1 MKARYF
7 IVSNILYALRKNKA
21 KELSAMNKAI
31 KYRVYPTTEQSVMFS
46 KTFGCCRKVYNL
58 MLSDKIDGYKATGKF
73 PTVTPAKYKND
84 YPYLR
89 EVDSLALANKQMDLQ
104 KAFRNT
110 FGKSRKKKTGFPKF
124 KSAKHSRKSYTTNN
138 QHGTVAIIDNKYI
151 KLPKIG
157 KVKAVIHRI
166 PDSDW
171 IVKSATVSQASD
183 GKYYISVL
191 FEFDNAINLYVADKT
206 NAIGLDYASNGL
218 YVDSNGNV
226 GTNHK
231 YYRESHDKLAK
242 VQRKLSR
249 MQGSKKYEVKSN
261 NYIKQ
266 LRKVNKIHRH
276 IANQRLYNLHKISTK
291 IANSYDVV
299 CVESLN
305 MRSMANHSFGNGKAT
320 LDNGYGM
327 FLSMLEYKLS
337 DRNKYLIKVDK
348 WFPSS
353 QICHCCGT
361 IHPEMKDLD
370 ICKMVCDCGLTMNR
384 DQNAAINILR
394 EGLRLLTEVA

>member
-1 MKARYF
+1 MDKFDLLPYTKTDDVLKDSRQIIEAAQKKAYQTVNILLVERNWLLGKRISEEFMSGSSQDRYGKQIIADLSKKLTKLYGKGF
-7 IVSNILYALRKNKA
+7 DRVSIYRYVKFFQTFPEIVST
-21 KELSAMNKAI
+21 LS
-31 KYRVYPTTEQSVMFS
+31 TQSS
-46 KTFGCCRKVYNL
+46 S
-58 MLSDKIDGYKATGKF
+58 LSWSHY
-73 PTVTPAKYKND
+73 
-84 YPYLR
+84 
-89 EVDSLALANKQMDLQ
+89 
-104 KAFRNT
+104 
-110 FGKSRKKKTGFPKF
+110 
-124 KSAKHSRKSYTTNN
+124 SRKSYTTNN
-138 QHGTVAIIDNKYI
+138 QKGTVAIIDNKCI

-157 KVKAVIHRI
+157 KVKAVIHRV
-166 PDSDW
+166 PDDSW
-171 IVKSATVSQASD
+171 TIKSATVSQESD

-191 FEFDNAINLYVADKT
+191 FEFENIVNPYVADKT
-206 NAIGLDYASNGL
+206 NAIGLDYASDGL
-218 YVDSNGNV
+218 YVDSNGNT

-242 VQRKLSR
+242 AQRKLSR

-276 IANQRLYNLHKISTK
+276 IANQRLDNLHKISTK

-299 CVESLN
+299 CVESLD
-305 MRSMANHSFGNGKAT
+305 MKAMSNHGFGNGKAT

-353 QICHCCGT
+353 QICHCCGML
-361 IHPEMKDLD
+361 HPEMKNLA
-370 ICKMVCDCGLTMNR
+370 IRKMTCDCGLTISR

>member
-1 MKARYF
+1 MTNR
-7 IVSNILYALRKNKA
+7 
-21 KELSAMNKAI
+21 AI
-31 KYRVYPTTEQSVMFS
+31 KYRAYPTTEQSVMFA
-46 KTFGCCRKVYNL
+46 KTFGCCRKIYNL
-58 MLSDKIDGYKATGKF
+58 MLSDKIESYKSTGKF
-73 PTVTPAKYKND
+73 VTVTPAKYKKD

-104 KAFRNT
+104 EAFRNT
-110 FGKSRKKKTGFPKF
+110 FSKSRKKKNGFPKF

-138 QHGTVAIIDNKYI
+138 QKGTVAIIDNKCI

-157 KVKAVIHRI
+157 KVKAVIHRV
-166 PDSDW
+166 PDDSW
-171 IVKSATVSQASD
+171 TIKSATVSQESD

-191 FEFDNAINLYVADKT
+191 FEFENTVNPYVADKT

-218 YVDSNGNV
+218 YVDSNGNT

-231 YYRESHDKLAK
+231 YYRESHNKLAK
-242 VQRKLSR
+242 AQRKLSR
-249 MQGSKKYEVKSN
+249 MQGSKKHEVKSN

-276 IANQRLYNLHKISTK
+276 IANQRLDNLHKISTE
-291 IANSYDVV
+291 IANQYDVV

-305 MRSMANHSFGNGKAT
+305 MKAMSNKGFGNGKAT

-327 FLSMLEYKLS
+327 LLSMLEYKLS

-353 QICHCCGT
+353 QICHCCGML
-361 IHPEMKDLD
+361 HPEMKNLA
-370 ICKMVCDCGLTMNR
+370 IRKMTCDCGLTISR
-384 DQNAAINILR
+384 DQNAAINILK
-394 EGLRLLTEVA
+394 EGLRLLTEVARN